1 LARFGE
7 AGREIV
13 QFPTGEAMLANKETI
28 GVLPKHTQIFNNTKT
43 ERILDDL
50 KVNNNISFSP
60 ITGLLTDN
68 NKLLRQVLT
77 KESKNII
84 FVNVNSNY
92 RDRFKN

>member
-1 LARFGE
+1 
-7 AGREIV
+7 
-13 QFPTGEAMLANKETI
+13 
-28 GVLPKHTQIFNNTKT
+28 VLPKHTQIFNNTKT

-68 NKLLRQVLT
+68 NKLLRQMLT
-77 KESKNII
+77 KDSKNII